1 MFEILMEIFIQFI
14 TKTDYIY
21 RKRKGGGCLFHGG
34 LAHNCDYKDLVGAVD
49 ETDHWGSD
57 MSPGKVNHIFET
69 GQIHF
74 AATFS
79 FRSFDTKMANV
90 MHAMQTFIQNSY

>member
-1 MFEILMEIFIQFI
+1 MEIFIQFI
-14 TKTDYIY
+14 TKIDYIY

-74 AATFS
+74 CTYISFS
-79 FRSFDTKMANV
+79 
-90 MHAMQTFIQNSY
+90 II

>member
-1 MFEILMEIFIQFI
+1 MNTLFKSKLTLRNQNKTVVGRFEILVFCLFIGDIETIRNFN
-14 TKTDYIY
+14 YLY

-57 MSPGKVNHIFET
+57 MSPGKV
-69 GQIHF
+69 IHVF
-74 AATFS
+74 QQA
-79 FRSFDTKMANV
+79 
-90 MHAMQTFIQNSY
+90 